1 MSISEEKL
9 IELEESSFLDTYSE
23 NTDSEIDWDIKSLR
37 IKGLYSKVDTLDD
50 LLDESLSMMHTKD
63 LLTYRKDLTTEIA
76 SLEGRNKEGDMS
88 KFIPMN
94 VTFIQNNIEN
104 NIENNNG

>member
-1 MSISEEKL
+1 
-9 IELEESSFLDTYSE
+9 
-23 NTDSEIDWDIKSLR
+23 
-37 IKGLYSKVDTLDD
+37 
-50 LLDESLSMMHTKD
+50 MHTKD

>member
-9 IELEESSFLDTYSE
+9 MELEETSFMEASVN
-23 NTDSEIDWDIKSLR
+23 NTDDNIDGDTKSIR
-37 IKGLYSKVDTLDD
+37 IKGLYSKIDTLDD
-50 LLDESLSMMHTKD
+50 LLDEGLVSMQTKD

-104 NIENNNG
+104 NNG